1 MLNPW
6 IMTKVYQQTK
16 LYFRGLQVIDHLSSV
31 LVCYILYG
39 FDLKNNLIM
48 AYEIW
53 LVRLLQR
60 LTFIVEFQFV
70 LLYEW
75 NLG

>member
-1 MLNPW
+1 MLNPR
-6 IMTKVYQQTK
+6 IMAKVYQQTK
-16 LYFRGLQVIDHLSSV
+16 LYSRGLQVIDHLSFV
-31 LVCYILYG
+31 LICYIFYG

-48 AYEIW
+48 AYKIW

-60 LTFIVEFQFV
+60 LTLVVEFQFA

-75 NLG
+75 NPS